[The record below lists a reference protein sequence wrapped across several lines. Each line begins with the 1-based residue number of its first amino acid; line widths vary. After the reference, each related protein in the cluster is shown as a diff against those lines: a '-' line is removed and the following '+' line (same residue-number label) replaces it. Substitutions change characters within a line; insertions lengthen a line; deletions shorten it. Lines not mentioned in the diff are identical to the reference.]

1 MIALFLGV
9 VLTNEE
15 VWGFTTMTG
24 GRGGS
29 SSSTSTDINRQ
40 GQGLAGS
47 TSSINQ
53 TPSSF
58 DNNNNNNNNNNKKP
72 NNPVELSLQP
82 SSSRR
87 DVLQLAVVGLVG
99 SVSSFN
105 VVGGVE
111 PAYAD
116 VTNKVQSTTA
126 LRNLQRCNKT
136 LPKLSKS
143 VSEGDY
149 LGVKSFFR
157 TPPWDE
163 SRKNGQIL
171 VRAGEDLGKKS
182 IELADKYKKFIA
194 SVEKIDGSASLGIRG
209 RKIDPIQFTTEY
221 DSVQS
226 TLQDLIQIAEE
237 TADIPLQ
244 TTSD

>member
-1 MIALFLGV
+1 MTSTARRCLIALFLGA
-9 VLTNEE
+9 VLTNEV
-15 VWGFTTMTG
+15 VWGFTTSIG
-24 GRGGS
+24 GGS
-29 SSSTSTDINRQ
+29 INSIK
-40 GQGLAGS
+40 GLVS
-47 TSSINQ
+47 TSSIHQ
-53 TPSSF
+53 TISSSESTHS
-58 DNNNNNNNNNNKKP
+58 NKE
-72 NNPVELSLQP
+72 VDLSSSS

-87 DVLQLAVVGLVG
+87 DVLQLAFVGLVG

-105 VVGGVE
+105 VVGVE
-111 PAYAD
+111 PANAD

-126 LRNLQRCNKT
+126 LRNLQRCSKT
-136 LPKLSKS
+136 LPKLSAS

-171 VRAGEDLGKKS
+171 VRGGEDLGKKS
-182 IELADKYKKFIA
+182 NELAEKYKKFIS

-209 RKIDPIQFTTEY
+209 RTIDPKQFSQEY

-226 TLQDLIQIAEE
+226 TLKDFIQIAEE
-237 TADIPLQ
+237 TTDIPLQ
-244 TTSD
+244 VTE

>member
-1 MIALFLGV
+1 MTSTARRCLIALFLGA
-9 VLTNEE
+9 VLTNEV
-15 VWGFTTMTG
+15 VWGFTTSIG
-24 GRGGS
+24 GGNVNS
-29 SSSTSTDINRQ
+29 IKS
-40 GQGLAGS
+40 LVS
-47 TSSINQ
+47 TSSIHQ
-53 TPSSF
+53 TISSS
-58 DNNNNNNNNNNKKP
+58 DINNHSNKE
-72 NNPVELSLQP
+72 VEL

-87 DVLQLAVVGLVG
+87 DVLQLAFVGVVG

-105 VVGGVE
+105 VVGVE
-111 PAYAD
+111 PANAD

-126 LRNLQRCNKT
+126 LRNLQRCSKT
-136 LPKLSKS
+136 LPKLSAS

-171 VRAGEDLGKKS
+171 VRGGEDLGKKS
-182 IELADKYKKFIA
+182 NELAEKYKKFIS

-209 RKIDPIQFTTEY
+209 RTIDPKQFSQEY

-226 TLQDLIQIAEE
+226 TLKDFIQIAEE
-237 TADIPLQ
+237 TTDIPLQ
-244 TTSD
+244 VTE